1 MHLHLSG
8 KYDRQAGFRRM
19 AAVKKK
25 VLVCIS
31 IACMLMLGL
40 MGWRM
45 KNIELMFEDGIDLGG
60 ANGVTS
66 MRRCSASYVSFDMD
80 AALAELL
87 GEGAAFK
94 EEWGNGAVYSAG
106 GGEGERLLVVD
117 DVGLCGQKGIG
128 FNYLDTDAE
137 IGNELELFYNE
148 HWGTAEN
155 DELMARCL
163 ERELDFMSRED
174 ASRLVLDRLSA
185 LGQQNVEVT
194 ALFGVGMDDLIEQYG
209 DREGLEEYYEINLR
223 QTVDGIPVNG
233 KSYANRSGHLCDM
246 DGPYIVARVT
256 ANGLVQM
263 SCSHMLVPTPLGEP
277 ERIIS
282 FYEACNILSDS
293 YAGSIVGSAELIY
306 HEVMTGDDARV
317 ELVPTWAFG
326 LKSYGAAQGSSDYRY
341 EYCLMDA
348 ITGEIYE
355 HLHRY
360 EGAGIQEDV

>member
-1 MHLHLSG
+1 M
-8 KYDRQAGFRRM
+8 
-19 AAVKKK
+19 KKK
-25 VLVCIS
+25 VLVCIA
-31 IACMLMLGL
+31 IACMLTLGL
-40 MGWRM
+40 VGWTM
-45 KNIELMFEDGIDLGG
+45 KNIELMFEDGIDLSGS
-60 ANGVTS
+60 NGVTS
-66 MRRCSASYVSFDMD
+66 MRRCLASYVSFDMD
-80 AALAELL
+80 TAMPELL

-106 GGEGERLLVVD
+106 GGDNERLLVVD
-117 DVGLCGQKGIG
+117 DIGLCGQQGIG
-128 FNYLDTDAE
+128 FDYLDTGAE
-137 IGNELELFYNE
+137 MSHELELLYNE
-148 HWGTAEN
+148 HWGTAQN
-155 DELMARCL
+155 DELMAKCL

-174 ASRLVLDRLSA
+174 ASRLVLDKLSA

-246 DGPYIVARVT
+246 DGPYIAARVT

-263 SCSHMLVPTPLGEP
+263 SCSHMLVPTALGEP

-282 FYEACNILSDS
+282 FYEACGILEDS
-293 YAGSIVGSAELIY
+293 YAGSTVISAELLY

-326 LKSYGAAQGSSDYRY
+326 LKAYSAAQGSSDYRY
-341 EYCLMDA
+341 EYCLIDA

-360 EGAGIQEDV
+360 DGAGSQVDV